1 MKLAFLI
8 LTHNQIELVYRQI
21 DALSHPDHHFFIH
34 PDKKY
39 KLNIKDEYT
48 NNRQVHFTVN
58 RIRVNWGGF
67 SIVRATLN
75 LIREAL
81 ASGIKFDYFILASD
95 HCFPIKP
102 SCDIRSFLKR
112 NNGFS
117 FIEIYPLPYEKLKE
131 KGLNELGLEK
141 YHYPVFFDQLSFI
154 RKGSFS
160 FGHKIYH
167 PKKLLFRILTFLLR
181 TMGYKR
187 KIPSNLVPCFGSQ
200 WWVLHSDAVNYVIK
214 YIEQNPK
221 VFNLF
226 KYTWAPDELFFHS
239 ILYSSPLANNI
250 RLISLWY
257 IDWSANGPPK
267 TLDYDDIDALLQS
280 EALLAR
286 KFDVNKSLNLIH
298 RLEHFWNPLEK
309 FNSILK

>member
-39 KLNIKDEYT
+39 KLNLKDEYA
-48 NNRQVHFTVN
+48 NKRQVHFTAN

-67 SIVRATLN
+67 NMVRATLN

-81 ASGIKFDYFILASD
+81 ATGIQFDYFILMSD

-102 SCDIRSFLKR
+102 SSDIHSFLKK
-112 NNGFS
+112 NKGFS
-117 FIEIYPLPYEKLKE
+117 FIETYPLPYEKLKE

-154 RKGSFS
+154 PLDIIP
-160 FGHKIYH
+160 FGQKNYH
-167 PKKLLFRILTFLLR
+167 PKKLLFKILTFLLR

-187 KIPSNLVPCFGSQ
+187 KIPPNLLPCFGSQ
-200 WWVLHSDAVNYVIK
+200 WWVLHISAINYVLK
-214 YIEQNPK
+214 YVEQNPK

-239 ILYSSPLANNI
+239 ILYSSSLANNI

-257 IDWSANGPPK
+257 IDWRANGPPK
-267 TLDYDDIDALLQS
+267 TLDCDDVDSILQS
-280 EALLAR
+280 EALMAR
-286 KFDVNKSLNLIH
+286 KFDISKSLNLIH
-298 RLEHFWNPLEK
+298 RLERFWK
-309 FNSILK
+309 STGKV